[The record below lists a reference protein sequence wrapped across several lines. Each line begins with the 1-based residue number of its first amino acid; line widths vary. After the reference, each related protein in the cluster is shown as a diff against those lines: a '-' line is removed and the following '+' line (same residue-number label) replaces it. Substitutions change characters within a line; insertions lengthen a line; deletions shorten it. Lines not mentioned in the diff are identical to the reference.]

1 MKTIVDSLWTYP
13 VKGARGHTQ
22 EFLIIDPAVGVAHDR
37 QYAIRR
43 EPGNIREWAPK
54 AAFFVCM
61 NTAQMAV
68 QEPMG
73 VSELDSGY
81 LQRLAR
87 QLEVEGELQ
96 VQDTEGVYNL
106 CDTKGAY
113 VSFLNLASVQAL
125 SEFIGQ
131 EIVPSRFRMN
141 IWMKGLD
148 PFEELTWV
156 DKFPGTIQILV
167 GDCRFRVDGACE
179 RCRAIEANP
188 ATGEYD
194 LKVLEGLSKMMER
207 RSYRSL
213 HRGVSHVMG
222 ILAAPLTEGIIRRQ
236 DAIRLASDRS
246 PVNVS
251 PRPRS

>member
-1 MKTIVDSLWTYP
+1 MGKARKRTQMAAFVDSLWTYP

-22 EFLIIDPAVGVAHDR
+22 ECLVIDPAIGVVHDR
-37 QYAIRR
+37 RWAIRR
-43 EPGNIREWAPK
+43 AAGDLSEWAPK

-61 NTAQMAV
+61 NTALMAV
-68 QEPMG
+68 QEPVFG
-73 VSELDSGY
+73 GLDSSQLDLAY
-81 LQRLAR
+81 LKRLAR
-87 QLEVEGELQ
+87 QLGVHGDLQ

-125 SEFIGQ
+125 SDFMGQ
-131 EIVPSRFRMN
+131 EIVPHRIRMN
-141 IWMKGLD
+141 VWMKGLE
-148 PFEELTWV
+148 PFEELSWV
-156 DKFPGTIQILV
+156 DKFPGTMEILV
-167 GDCRFRVDGACE
+167 GDCRFRVDDACE

-207 RSYRSL
+207 RRYKSP

-222 ILAAPLTEGIIRRQ
+222 ILAAPLNEGIVRRQ
-236 DAIRLASDRS
+236 DAIRFA
-246 PVNVS
+246 N
-251 PRPRS
+251 